1 MMVSLLN
8 ALSSSHDLMPF
19 VTCRAKEKFVLISA
33 DGPDSNVIKIKPP
46 MCFAKDDADL
56 LLSVFHQALN
66 EVEQEC

>member
-1 MMVSLLN
+1 
-8 ALSSSHDLMPF
+8 MPF

-33 DGPDSNVIKIKPP
+33 DGPDTNVIKIKPP